1 MSHLAPFPGRS
12 CQLIGDDS
20 SDPCEQLA
28 GGKGLLEEGGVE
40 DGDGGLDDGLKLE
53 RDVTVP
59 LEESTSL
66 IGATLTNPEQCPSG
80 FSGCHETS
88 TPGTQVRPNLRDT
101 LLYLEH
107 GPSRSVHGIAPSTGG
122 NLKFAL

>member
-66 IGATLTNPEQCPSG
+66 IGVGQ
-80 FSGCHETS
+80 
-88 TPGTQVRPNLRDT
+88 
-101 LLYLEH
+101 
-107 GPSRSVHGIAPSTGG
+107 
-122 NLKFAL
+122 